1 MRSEDFE
8 DVVGDLKGKE
18 VGRWLT
24 LFFIFIIYDE
34 LFCCV
39 KWGNHFSDWFAVTA
53 GVRQGRVL
61 SPDFYSIYVDD
72 LIEIL
77 KSAHKG
83 CYYWKRFV
91 AALFYADDMA
101 IIAPSI
107 KGIVALLNLCGEYC
121 MEWDISLNAKKSRLM
136 SFGRKVEVSHVI
148 TLDGSKIDWAEEWTY
163 LGITLKSGKLFNCSV
178 TERIQKFYR
187 CTNAI
192 LRIDGHSNDTVML
205 HLLETH
211 CVPILSYA
219 MEIVHVANRDERRQL
234 RVAYNSIFRKIFD
247 YRWSESVTALQRF
260 LGRPT
265 WEQLVEKR
273 QSSFSGRILRAEID
287 ALTRFLLPLP
297 VE

>member
-1 MRSEDFE
+1 
-8 DVVGDLKGKE
+8 
-18 VGRWLT
+18 
-24 LFFIFIIYDE
+24 
-34 LFCCV
+34 
-39 KWGNHFSDWFAVTA
+39 
-53 GVRQGRVL
+53 
-61 SPDFYSIYVDD
+61 
-72 LIEIL
+72 
-77 KSAHKG
+77 
-83 CYYWKRFV
+83 
-91 AALFYADDMA
+91 
-101 IIAPSI
+101 
-107 KGIVALLNLCGEYC
+107 
-121 MEWDISLNAKKSRLM
+121 M

-163 LGITLKSGKLFNCSV
+163 LGITPKSGKVFNCSV

-219 MEIVHVANRDERRQL
+219 IEIVHVANRDERRQL

-273 QSSFSGRILRAEID
+273 QSSFSGRLLRAENN